1 VQEFFCAAKQ
11 KLSLDKIQKKE
22 KKEKKKERNI
32 GNVKRT
38 KWNEPTSQEKQM
50 ERERKK
56 QIGFRLEKKEKTINT
71 ESGSIAPKKDMHPK
85 KKTKKQLHFC
95 PRKDQTSKS
104 V

>member
-1 VQEFFCAAKQ
+1 M
-11 KLSLDKIQKKE
+11 
-22 KKEKKKERNI
+22 KKKES
-32 GNVKRT
+32 NVKRT

-95 PRKDQTSKS
+95 PRKDQTSKVFES
-104 V
+104 

>member
-1 VQEFFCAAKQ
+1 M
-11 KLSLDKIQKKE
+11 
-22 KKEKKKERNI
+22 
-32 GNVKRT
+32 KRT

-85 KKTKKQLHFC
+85 KKQRSSCTSVHERTKPAKVFE
-95 PRKDQTSKS
+95 S
-104 V
+104 